1 MNLIVLNR
9 HYLTGLFLAR
19 SRFQLENEFIFRPKH
34 DPDKP
39 PPAQPGDHIVVISM
53 FVGAIVLATAATIF
67 ALITWIISP
76 YFGLAAGA
84 IVGGII
90 GTLVGDRIKKAV
102 LRRRQRKIDRTGS

>member
-1 MNLIVLNR
+1 MNPMVLNR
-9 HYLTGLFLAR
+9 HYPPGFFFAR

-39 PPAQPGDHIVVISM
+39 PTAQPGDHIVVIAM

-67 ALITWIISP
+67 ALITWIISL

-84 IVGGII
+84 IVGGIMS
-90 GTLVGDRIKKAV
+90 TLVGDRIKKDCITTPATE
-102 LRRRQRKIDRTGS
+102 D